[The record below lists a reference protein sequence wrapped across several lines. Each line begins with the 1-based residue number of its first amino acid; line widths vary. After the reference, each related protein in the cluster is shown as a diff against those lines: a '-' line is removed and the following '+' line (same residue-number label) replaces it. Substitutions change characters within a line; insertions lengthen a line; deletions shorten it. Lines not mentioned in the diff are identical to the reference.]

1 MRIIRFAL
9 RTCQWITYPWL
20 RAQLQL
26 CWQAGTL
33 LPRPTV
39 PELDTVSESE
49 FSSFDEALK
58 KLELE
63 EEDLKRLISAG
74 EIRAFREGSNMRLR
88 VEDVSKVA
96 DQLGIGGSVGE
107 SDAGEVLEVE
117 DLVLDEADDE
127 GMATTQLSEE
137 DTLLDEEVEELEVAA
152 EAAPARRSGGG
163 AAGVSG
169 ARRGAAAA
177 AVASTTDEG
186 GGMRAAMIF
195 TSLLMLFG
203 IAFAIDMVNGSK
215 SGVTAS
221 VVDMIHGE

>member
-1 MRIIRFAL
+1 M
-9 RTCQWITYPWL
+9 
-20 RAQLQL
+20 
-26 CWQAGTL
+26 
-33 LPRPTV
+33 
-39 PELDTVSESE
+39 SESE

-96 DQLGIGGSVGE
+96 DQLGIGGSVAE
-107 SDAGEVLEVE
+107 ADAGEVLEVE

-152 EAAPARRSGGG
+152 EAAPAGRSAAG
-163 AAGVSG
+163 AKGVSG
-169 ARRGAAAA
+169 ARRGAAAG
-177 AVASTTDEG
+177 AVATTTDEG

-203 IAFAIDMVNGSK
+203 IAFAIDMVSGSK
-215 SGVTAS
+215 SGVTSS

>member
-1 MRIIRFAL
+1 M
-9 RTCQWITYPWL
+9 
-20 RAQLQL
+20 
-26 CWQAGTL
+26 
-33 LPRPTV
+33 
-39 PELDTVSESE
+39 SESE

-96 DQLGIGGSVGE
+96 DQLGIGGSVAE

-163 AAGVSG
+163 AKGVAG

-177 AVASTTDEG
+177 AVATTTDEG
-186 GGMRAAMIF
+186 SGMRAAMIF

-221 VVDMIHGE
+221 VVDMVHGE

>member
-1 MRIIRFAL
+1 M
-9 RTCQWITYPWL
+9 
-20 RAQLQL
+20 
-26 CWQAGTL
+26 
-33 LPRPTV
+33 
-39 PELDTVSESE
+39 SESE

-96 DQLGIGGSVGE
+96 DQLGIGGSIAE
-107 SDAGEVLEVE
+107 ADAGEVLEVE

-152 EAAPARRSGGG
+152 EAAPGRRSGGG
-163 AAGVSG
+163 AKGVSG

-177 AVASTTDEG
+177 AVAATSDEG
-186 GGMRAAMIF
+186 SGMRAAMIF

-221 VVDMIHGE
+221 VVDMVHGE

>member
-1 MRIIRFAL
+1 MS
-9 RTCQWITYPWL
+9 
-20 RAQLQL
+20 
-26 CWQAGTL
+26 
-33 LPRPTV
+33 
-39 PELDTVSESE
+39 DSE

-96 DQLGIGGSVGE
+96 DQLGIGGSVAE
-107 SDAGEVLEVE
+107 ADAGEVLEVE
-117 DLVLDEADDE
+117 DLMLDEADDA

-137 DTLLDEEVEELEVAA
+137 DTLLDEEMEELEVAA
-152 EAAPARRSGGG
+152 EAAPSRRSASGGK
-163 AAGVSG
+163 GVSG

-177 AVASTTDEG
+177 AVAQTADEG
-186 GGMRAAMIF
+186 GGMRAAVIV
-195 TSLLMLFG
+195 TSILMLFG
-203 IAFAIDMVNGSK
+203 IAFAIDMVKGSK

-221 VVDMIHGE
+221 VVDMVHGK